1 MATTSRTRQNA
12 VDTMLERVQN
22 LVNQKGVSRDT
33 LDAVLKSLQEIAT
46 QPELWS
52 EADFPPPSDGE
63 RQARYLIQQQDDQTF
78 ALYLNVMKTGRRI
91 PPHNHTTWA
100 CIAGVAGEE
109 VNTVF
114 ERLDDGSREGYAELV
129 AQRDVLVG
137 PGSGIALMPD
147 DIHSVLIDEQ
157 PGCTRHL
164 HLYGDALETLGERIA
179 FDIEHNTCKRMEIG
193 VKTRSAGGR

>member
-1 MATTSRTRQNA
+1 MTTSRARQNA
-12 VDTMLERVQN
+12 VDTMLERVHE

-33 LDAVLKSLQEIAT
+33 LDAVLKVLQELAT
-46 QPELWS
+46 QSELWE
-52 EADFPPPSDGE
+52 EADFPPPGADE
-63 RQARYLIQQQDDQTF
+63 RQARYLIQQRDDQTF

-109 VNTVF
+109 FNTVF

-129 AQRDVLVG
+129 ARGDILVG

-164 HLYGDALETLGERIA
+164 HLYGNALETLTERIA
-179 FDIEHNTCKRMEIG
+179 FDVEHNTCKRMDIG
-193 VKTRSAGGR
+193 VKTRSAGSR